1 MIEQETICLRKL
13 GKCRAGEV
21 KLGRWLANDK
31 VTKEE
36 LSDAI
41 CEKSRLLVS
50 NRHVLAIQDTTQLNY
65 ASQKNRIRGLG
76 PLGNGTNCKGFLLH
90 AMLVVDAIDNTCL
103 GLAGLKSWVRS
114 PVVKGKRQKSSL
126 RRKQRIEEKETF
138 RWIETAER
146 AKMLL
151 SECNEVTFVADR
163 ESDIY
168 EKWARIPDSKTHVL
182 VRANQD
188 RCLTNGMKLT
198 AYVDQLEKYY
208 SYEIDVSAKVGKR
221 AARKA
226 KVVLRHGE
234 IDIKSP
240 SEGIDKTAP
249 SSLKLSV
256 VDVKEIEETCGKEKP
271 IHWCLLTT
279 HKIETTE
286 QALQIVSWYC
296 QRWHIEQF
304 FRTLQKQGL
313 KVESSQ
319 VETIEALM
327 KLVTVACFAALQIM
341 QLTLARY
348 GKDQLATVVFNKNE
362 QRLLLKLQKN
372 LEGKTEKQKNPYPPG
387 MLSWAAW
394 IIARLGG
401 WKGYQSESPPG
412 PITMYDGWKRYQSI
426 YEGWALVD
434 VCIE

>member
-21 KLGRWLANDK
+21 KLGRWLANDN
-31 VTKEE
+31 VTMEE
-36 LSDAI
+36 LNHSI
-41 CEKSRLLVS
+41 CEKSRLLVK

-65 ASQKNRIRGLG
+65 ASKENRIKGLG
-76 PLGNGTNCKGFLLH
+76 PLANGTTCKGFLLH
-90 AMLVVDAIDNTCL
+90 AMLVVDASDNTCL
-103 GLAGLKSWVRS
+103 GLGGLKSWVRP
-114 PVVKGKRQKSSL
+114 PVVKGKRQSNL
-126 RRKQRIEEKETF
+126 RRKQLIEEKETF
-138 RWIETAER
+138 RWIETAEK
-146 AKMLL
+146 AKKLL
-151 SECNEVTFVADR
+151 SECKEITFVADR

-168 EKWARIPDSKTHVL
+168 EKWTRIPDSKTHVL

-198 AYVDQLEKYY
+198 SYVSQLEESY
-208 SYEIDVSAKVGKR
+208 SYEIDVSEKAGKR
-221 AARKA
+221 MARKA
-226 KVVLRHGE
+226 KVTLRFGE
-234 IDIKSP
+234 IEIKSP
-240 SEGIDKTAP
+240 IKGTDKNAP
-249 SSLKLSV
+249 SALKLRI
-256 VDVKEIEETCGKEKP
+256 VDVKELQETSGELEP

-279 HKIETTE
+279 HKIETTT
-286 QALQIVSWYC
+286 QALQIVQWYC

-341 QLTLARY
+341 QLTLARN
-348 GKDQLATVVFNKNE
+348 GKDQAATVVFNENE
-362 QRLLLKLQKN
+362 QKLLLKLQKT

-426 YEGWALVD
+426 YEGWALID